1 MLTTLVHQKGNSK
14 SIQIPSELRTKKKDF
29 FINRIGDVY
38 EIYTIDDP

>member
-1 MLTTLVHQKGNSK
+1 MFITRVIQNGNRK
-14 SIQIPSELRTKKKDF
+14 AIQIPSELRTKKKDF